1 MSARIWLGESWSEV
15 LVVGGN
21 KLQVAYMVGC
31 SLTYTQSHSRISV
44 YVIFS
49 LARITPRFPE
59 LQLGLQRW
67 RREKWPTR
75 RSIMFIPKVFGRNF
89 VSFFLFDIFEHSERV
104 SPGDA
109 VVVNPE
115 ISSGIPL
122 AGVNRWP
129 QPGSRPEKYSSPAT
143 KGRA

>member
-1 MSARIWLGESWSEV
+1 M
-15 LVVGGN
+15 
-21 KLQVAYMVGC
+21 
-31 SLTYTQSHSRISV
+31 
-44 YVIFS
+44 FS
-49 LARITPRFPE
+49 LARMTPRFPE

-67 RREKWPTR
+67 RRQEKWPTR

-89 VSFFLFDIFEHSERV
+89 VSSSLFDIFKHSERV

-129 QPGSRPEKYSSPAT
+129 QPGSRPEKYSAPAT
-143 KGRA
+143 KGRAWRSYLGAAHTFSCQLPTPPRIRTGREMSGGHIPSFL

>member
-1 MSARIWLGESWSEV
+1 MAWGILVRGLLEVTNYKLHTWLDDD
-15 LVVGGN
+15 LH
-21 KLQVAYMVGC
+21 K
-31 SLTYTQSHSRISV
+31 SHSRISV
-44 YVIFS
+44 YVMFS
-49 LARITPRFPE
+49 LARMTPRFPE

-67 RREKWPTR
+67 RRQEKWPTR

-89 VSFFLFDIFEHSERV
+89 VSSFLFDIFEHSERV

-143 KGRA
+143 KGRV